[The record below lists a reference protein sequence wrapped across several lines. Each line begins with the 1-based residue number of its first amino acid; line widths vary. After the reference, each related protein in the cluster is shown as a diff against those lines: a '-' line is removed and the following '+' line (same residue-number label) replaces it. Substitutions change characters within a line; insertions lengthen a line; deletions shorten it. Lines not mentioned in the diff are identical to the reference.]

1 MKHEGWRIQ
10 SSAAR
15 HENPYFSVL
24 KSDVVVPDGTHR
36 DYYTIA
42 FARPAVGVIAR
53 RGSEVLLIR
62 QFRFIVDEFVW
73 AIPSGGVGE
82 GESCS
87 HAAMREL
94 EEETGYTA
102 RSLKPLLHCY
112 ASYGCSNQRFE
123 IFLADGVAPLRSDF
137 DRTEVLDVR
146 WFKRDELLA
155 LIEAN
160 GIVDNL
166 SLSPL
171 LLLLLRGNQQ

>member
-1 MKHEGWRIQ
+1 MKHEGWRIT

-15 HENPYFSVL
+15 HENPHFSVL
-24 KSDVVVPDGTHR
+24 QSEVVVPDGSRR

-42 FARPAVGVIAR
+42 FPRPAVGVIPQR
-53 RGSEVLLIR
+53 EGEILLIR

-73 AIPSGGVGE
+73 AIPSGGVAE
-82 GESCS
+82 GESS
-87 HAAMREL
+87 SDAAMREL

-102 RSLKPLLHCY
+102 QFLKPFMHCY
-112 ASYGCSNQRFE
+112 ASYGCSNQQFE
-123 IFLADGVAPLRSDF
+123 IFLADGIAPLESDF

-146 WFKRDELLA
+146 WFKRDELLE
-155 LIEAN
+155 LIDAN

-171 LLLLLRGNQQ
+171 LLLLLRGCKQ